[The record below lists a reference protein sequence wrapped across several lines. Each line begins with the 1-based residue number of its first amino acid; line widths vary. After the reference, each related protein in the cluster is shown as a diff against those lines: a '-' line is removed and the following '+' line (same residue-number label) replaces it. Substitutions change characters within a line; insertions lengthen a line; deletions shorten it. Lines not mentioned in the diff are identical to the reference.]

1 MPFCVTAVFFLDPS
15 NDGFSPGSLQNV
27 KTSSFHL
34 LLDDIYKAIKE
45 LPAGVGTFVTV
56 VN

>member
-1 MPFCVTAVFFLDPS
+1 MPFCVMAVFFLDPS
-15 NDGFSPGSLQNV
+15 NDGFPPGSLQNA
-27 KTSSFHL
+27 KASSFHL

-45 LPAGVGTFVTV
+45 LPAGVGMFVTV